1 VADQQVTREVAR
13 PPDPH
18 RHTDDR
24 RDEERPEGEP
34 ADIRTGETIQ
44 PVGGGR
50 DRGRQRLSVAP
61 APAGCQARPPRR
73 PGTIDAVRSPPLAGA
88 VLVALLGLAL
98 YLPGLATEILR
109 PPLEAKHAL
118 VAQEMLDGGPRLVP
132 HFFGELFADKPPLY
146 FWATA
151 ALGWLRGSRI

>member
-1 VADQQVTREVAR
+1 GRGRGEEREWDAEEAEERRPGVDPRRFEVDVPTLEHQVADQQVTREVAR

-34 ADIRTGETIQ
+34 AGRRMGETIQ

-73 PGTIDAVRSPPLAGA
+73 PGTIDAVRSHLVAGA

-98 YLPGLATEILR
+98 YLPGLGAEILR
-109 PPLEAKHAL
+109 HPLEAKYAL
-118 VAQEMLDGGPRLVP
+118 VAQEM
-132 HFFGELFADKPPLY
+132 
-146 FWATA
+146 
-151 ALGWLRGSRI
+151 